1 VLRLR
6 LLGGSS
12 VQLAERTLTTAD
24 WGYAK
29 PRELLCLF
37 ASSPPLTREQIGLAL
52 WPELTEGQLRNALHT
67 ALRRLRRAL
76 GDGGWVRFADGRYAL
91 DESRPLDSDLR
102 EFERALADARAAR
115 PPAAALAHLRRALA
129 AYGGD
134 FLAGSTPGDWA
145 ATRRAELRQSYE
157 RALGAA
163 GRLLLAGGRASEA
176 AEVYQRA
183 IAHEPLDEA
192 AHRGLMECWAAS
204 GQPARALRHYEE
216 LSGLLRDQL
225 GGAPAA
231 QTTALYERLRQTSG

>member
-12 VQLAERTLTTAD
+12 VQLGDRRLAAAD

-29 PRELLCLF
+29 PRELLYLF

-67 ALRRLRRAL
+67 ALRRLRRTL
-76 GDGGWVRFADGRYAL
+76 GDGGWVRFADGQYAL
-91 DESRPLDSDLR
+91 EESLPLDSDLR
-102 EFERALADARAAR
+102 EFERALAQARAAR
-115 PPAAALAHLRRALA
+115 PPAGALPHLRRALA

-145 ATRRAELRQSYE
+145 TTRRADLRVAYE

-163 GRLLLAGGRASEA
+163 GRLLMASGQVAEA

-183 IAHEPLDEA
+183 VAHEPLDEA
-192 AHRGLMECWAAS
+192 AHRGLMECWAAT
-204 GQPARALRHYEE
+204 GQPARALHHYEE
-216 LSGLLRDQL
+216 LAGLLRAQV

-231 QTTALYERLRQTSG
+231 QTTALYERLRRASR